1 MSEIVDIHPHIVS
14 ADEARYPVTPIGGKR
29 SDWSHERSIT
39 LEQLIESMDE
49 AGVDKAAVVHSST
62 TYGFSCEY
70 VSDSVLRHPDRLT
83 GVFSVNVLE
92 PSAPADMKKWFERG
106 CTGMR
111 IFSRGSTLSGS
122 WLAIDDPR
130 IFPCYEY
137 ASEKG
142 ISIASNITVELFDQ
156 LENVLKQFPKVNYVL
171 DHLGRTDFHSD
182 GAPFKA
188 AEPLFRLAKY
198 PNLYLKVATRN
209 FSEAN
214 NGKSTSETLFK
225 KLTSEFGANRMAW
238 GSNYPASAGTL
249 KELLQLAKT
258 GLSSLPQADQDWIL
272 GKTALHLYP
281 VLDKNKAAAA

>member
-70 VSDSVLRHPDRLT
+70 VSDSVLRHPGRLT

-137 ASEKG
+137 AAEKG
-142 ISIASNITVELFDQ
+142 ISIASNVAFKDYDQ
-156 LENVLKQFPKVNYVL
+156 MENVLKQFPNVKFIT
-171 DHLGRTDFHSD
+171 DHMGNSDFSD

-198 PNLYLKVATRN
+198 PNLFLKVVTRN
-209 FSEAN
+209 FQQSN
-214 NGKSTSETLFK
+214 NGEATSATVFEK
-225 KLTSEFGANRMAW
+225 IVSEFGANRMAW
-238 GSNYPASAGTL
+238 GSNYPASAGSLKDLLTL
-249 KELLQLAKT
+249 ARKS
-258 GLSSLPQADQDWIL
+258 LSSLPQSDQDWIL

-281 VLDKNKAAAA
+281 ALVKQNVAAA